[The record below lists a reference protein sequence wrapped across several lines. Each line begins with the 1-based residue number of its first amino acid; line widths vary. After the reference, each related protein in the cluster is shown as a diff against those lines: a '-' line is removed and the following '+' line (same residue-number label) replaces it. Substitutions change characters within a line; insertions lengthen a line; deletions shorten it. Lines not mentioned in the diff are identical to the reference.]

1 MKLSLSFISLGSGRE
16 TRVAFVG
23 RLLHLGFCL
32 RPLVYNILLSFFVLT
47 QLHSQQPH
55 RYEQPIATPL
65 RILSLPDSLIRI
77 FNEDSVV
84 AKSIFTSDTVLRRG
98 KSTTVAMLASLIIPG
113 AGQIYN
119 EAYWKPPLIWGLG
132 YYLVSI
138 YKQQNTL
145 YQKYRNDYSKSID
158 KLHALD
164 STNIAGDRSLKDL
177 RDFYHGQRDTF
188 GWYIAITYLINVLD
202 AYVDA
207 SLYSFEVS
215 PNLQPS
221 NDLRATLRVRF

>member
-1 MKLSLSFISLGSGRE
+1 MSLSFISRGLGRE
-16 TRVAFVG
+16 TRDAFVG
-23 RLLHLGFCL
+23 RLLHPGFCL

-47 QLHSQQPH
+47 PLHSQQAR

-77 FNEDSVV
+77 FNEDSLI
-84 AKSIFTSDTVLRRG
+84 AKSVFTSDTVLRRG
-98 KSTTVAMLASLIIPG
+98 KSTTLALLASLVVPG

-119 EAYWKPPLIWGLG
+119 GSYWKTPMIWGLG
-132 YYLVSI
+132 YYFVTI
-138 YKQQNTL
+138 YKQENTL
-145 YQKYRNDYSKSID
+145 YQKYRKEYSASID
-158 KLHALD
+158 SVNA
-164 STNIAGDRSLKDL
+164 TGIRSLKDL

>member
-1 MKLSLSFISLGSGRE
+1 MK
-16 TRVAFVG
+16 
-23 RLLHLGFCL
+23 
-32 RPLVYNILLSFFVLT
+32 PLVYNILLSFFVLT
-47 QLHSQQPH
+47 PLHSQQPR

-77 FNEDSVV
+77 FNEDSLV
-84 AKSIFTSDTVLRRG
+84 AKSVFTSDTVLRRG
-98 KSTTVAMLASLIIPG
+98 KSTTVAMLASLVLPG
-113 AGQIYN
+113 VGQIYN
-119 EAYWKPPLIWGLG
+119 GSYWKTPLIWGLG
-132 YYLVSI
+132 YYFVSI
-138 YKQQNTL
+138 YKQENTL
-145 YQKYRNDYSKSID
+145 YQKYRKEYSASID
-158 KLHALD
+158 
-164 STNIAGDRSLKDL
+164 SVNTTGDRSLREL

-215 PNLQPS
+215 PNLQPF

>member
-1 MKLSLSFISLGSGRE
+1 
-16 TRVAFVG
+16 
-23 RLLHLGFCL
+23 L

-47 QLHSQQPH
+47 PLHSQQPR

-77 FNEDSVV
+77 FNEDSIV
-84 AKSIFTSDTVLRRG
+84 AKSVFTSDTVLRRG
-98 KSTTVAMLASLIIPG
+98 KSTTVAMLASLVVPG

-119 EAYWKPPLIWGLG
+119 EAYWKTPLIWGLG
-132 YYLVSI
+132 YYFVSI
-138 YKQQNTL
+138 YRQQNTL
-145 YQKYRNDYSKSID
+145 YQQYRNEYSAAID
-158 KLHALD
+158 TIPATVILPLKVQQ
-164 STNIAGDRSLKDL
+164 LKDN
-177 RDFYHGQRDTF
+177 RDFYHSQRDTF

>member
-1 MKLSLSFISLGSGRE
+1 MSLSFISRGSGRE
-16 TRVAFVG
+16 TRDAFVG
-23 RLLHLGFCL
+23 RLLHTGFCL
-32 RPLVYNILLSFFVLT
+32 RPLVYNILLTFFVLT
-47 QLHSQQPH
+47 PLHSQQPRH
-55 RYEQPIATPL
+55 YEQPIAAPL

-77 FNEDSVV
+77 FNEDSIV
-84 AKSIFTSDTVLRRG
+84 AKSVFTSDTVLRRG
-98 KSTTVAMLASLIIPG
+98 KSTTIAMLASLVVPG

-119 EAYWKPPLIWGLG
+119 GSYWKTPLIWGLG
-132 YYLVSI
+132 YYFVSI
-138 YKQQNTL
+138 YRQQNTL
-145 YQKYRNDYSKSID
+145 YQQYRNEYSASID
-158 KLHALD
+158 SAHVTGTSK
-164 STNIAGDRSLKDL
+164 LKDN

>member
-1 MKLSLSFISLGSGRE
+1 M
-16 TRVAFVG
+16 
-23 RLLHLGFCL
+23 

-47 QLHSQQPH
+47 PLHSQQPR

-77 FNEDSVV
+77 FNEDSIV
-84 AKSIFTSDTVLRRG
+84 AKSVFTSDTVLRKG
-98 KSTTVAMLASLIIPG
+98 KSTTVAMLASLVVPG

-119 EAYWKPPLIWGLG
+119 GAYWKTPLIWGLG
-132 YYLVSI
+132 YYFVSI

-145 YQKYRNDYSKSID
+145 YQKYRKEYSASID
-158 KLHALD
+158 SVNK
-164 STNIAGDRSLKDL
+164 TGDPSLRDQ

-188 GWYIAITYLINVLD
+188 GWYIAITYLVNVLD

>member
-1 MKLSLSFISLGSGRE
+1 
-16 TRVAFVG
+16 
-23 RLLHLGFCL
+23 
-32 RPLVYNILLSFFVLT
+32 VLT
-47 QLHSQQPH
+47 PLHSQQPR

-77 FNEDSVV
+77 FNEDSLV
-84 AKSIFTSDTVLRRG
+84 AKSVFTSDTVLRRG
-98 KSTTVAMLASLIIPG
+98 KSTTIAMLASLIVPG

-119 EAYWKPPLIWGLG
+119 GSYWKAPLIWGLG
-132 YYLVSI
+132 YYFVSI

-145 YQKYRNDYSKSID
+145 YQKYRTEYSASID
-158 KLHALD
+158 
-164 STNIAGDRSLKDL
+164 SVNTTGDRSLRDL

>member
-1 MKLSLSFISLGSGRE
+1 
-16 TRVAFVG
+16 
-23 RLLHLGFCL
+23 
-32 RPLVYNILLSFFVLT
+32 VLT
-47 QLHSQQPH
+47 PLHSQQP
-55 RYEQPIATPL
+55 RQYEQPIATPL

-77 FNEDSVV
+77 FNEDSLI
-84 AKSIFTSDTVLRRG
+84 AKSVFTSDTVLRKG
-98 KSTTVAMLASLIIPG
+98 KSTTVAMLASLVVPG

-119 EAYWKPPLIWGLG
+119 GSYWKTPLIWGLG
-132 YYLVSI
+132 YYFVSI

-145 YQKYRNDYSKSID
+145 YQKYRKEYSASID
-158 KLHALD
+158 SA
-164 STNIAGDRSLKDL
+164 NAAGDPSLRAN

-188 GWYIAITYLINVLD
+188 GWYIAFTYLINVLD

-221 NDLRATLRVRF
+221 NDLRATIRIRF

>member
-1 MKLSLSFISLGSGRE
+1 MSLSFISLRSGRE
-16 TRVAFVG
+16 TLDAFID
-23 RLLHLGFCL
+23 RLLHPGSCL

-47 QLHSQQPH
+47 PLHSQQAR

-77 FNEDSVV
+77 FNEDSIV

-98 KSTTVAMLASLIIPG
+98 KSTTVAMLASLVLPG

-119 EAYWKPPLIWGLG
+119 GSYWKTPIIWGLG
-132 YYLVSI
+132 YYFVSI
-138 YKQQNTL
+138 YKQENDL
-145 YQKYRNDYSKSID
+145 YQQYRNEYSDSINSIPATGILPL
-158 KLHALD
+158 KVQ
-164 STNIAGDRSLKDL
+164 RLKDL

-188 GWYIAITYLINVLD
+188 GWYVAIAYIVNVLD
-202 AYVDA
+202 AFVDA

>member
-1 MKLSLSFISLGSGRE
+1 M
-16 TRVAFVG
+16 
-23 RLLHLGFCL
+23 

-47 QLHSQQPH
+47 PLHSQQPR

-65 RILSLPDSLIRI
+65 WILTLPDSLIRI
-77 FNEDSVV
+77 FNEDSLI
-84 AKSIFTSDTVLRRG
+84 AKSVFTSDTVLRSG
-98 KSTTVAMLASLIIPG
+98 KSTTVALLASLVVPG

-119 EAYWKPPLIWGLG
+119 GSYWKTPMIWGLG
-132 YYLVSI
+132 YYFVSI
-138 YKQQNTL
+138 YKQENTL
-145 YQKYRNDYSKSID
+145 YQKYRKEYSASID
-158 KLHALD
+158 
-164 STNIAGDRSLKDL
+164 SVNTTGNRSLKDL